1 MAQRHPT
8 RRKVTSEKPDVS
20 EDAFVAGVFELSEW
34 ARAHSQTLVL
44 AGVAAVLVLGGGLYY
59 ASYKRDLNRRAT
71 MELERVSQV
80 AMFVPAEAEPQLAQF
95 MQTYSGTRHA
105 TEARLLLAQVQ
116 MSQGHAQQAITTL
129 EEVSG
134 DDPLELQARALL
146 GRAYE
151 EVGRHQDA
159 ETVYM
164 GLSKDA
170 TLDFQRRDALADAAR
185 VRSRLGNHTG
195 AAELYQQILDGLEE
209 NDAERGV
216 FEMRLAEEQN
226 QKG

>member
-1 MAQRHPT
+1 MAKRHPT
-8 RRKVTSEKPDVS
+8 RRKVMSEKPDVA
-20 EDAFVAGVFELSEW
+20 EDAFVAGVFEISEW
-34 ARAHSQTLVL
+34 SRAHSQTLIL

-80 AMFVPAEAEPQLAQF
+80 AMFVPAEAEPQLTQF
-95 MQTYSGTRHA
+95 MQTYGGTRHA

-129 EEVSG
+129 EGVSG

-151 EVGRHQDA
+151 EVGRQQDA
-159 ETVYM
+159 ETVYLS
-164 GLSKDA
+164 LSKDA
-170 TLDFQRRDALADAAR
+170 TLDFQKREALADAAR
-185 VRSRLGNHTG
+185 VRGHMGNHTG
-195 AAELYQQILDGLEE
+195 AVELYQQILDGLPE
-209 NDAERGV
+209 NDAQRGAY
-216 FEMRLAEEQN
+216 ESKLAEEQS

>member
-8 RRKVTSEKPDVS
+8 RRKISSEKPDVS
-20 EDAFVAGVFELSEW
+20 EDALVAGVFELSEW
-34 ARAHSQTLVL
+34 ARKHSQTLIL
-44 AGVAAVLVLGGGLYY
+44 TGVAALLVLGGGLYY

-80 AMFVPAEAEPQLAQF
+80 AMFVPAEAEPQLTQF
-95 MQTYSGTRHA
+95 MQTYGSTRHA

-116 MSQGHAQQAITTL
+116 MSQGKADQAIVTL

-151 EVGRHQDA
+151 EVGRQQDA
-159 ETVYM
+159 EGVYLS
-164 GLSKDA
+164 LSKDA

-185 VRSRLGNHTG
+185 VRSRLGNHAG
-195 AAELYQQILDGLEE
+195 AAELYKQILDGLEE
-209 NDAERGV
+209 DDAQRGAY
-216 FEMRLAEEQN
+216 EMRLAEEEN
-226 QKG
+226 LKG